1 MKKNAP
7 KPGRP
12 ARGSRSGRPIMA
24 LLDLMGRR
32 WTLRILWE
40 LREGPLRFR
49 ALGEQCDDPSPT
61 ILNQRL
67 KELRDAGIVTLE
79 ERGYALTGD
88 GKDLLANLA
97 PLKRWAE
104 RWQERSE

>member
-40 LREGPLRFR
+40 LRDGPLRFR
-49 ALGEQCDDPSPT
+49 ALRERCADPSPT

-79 ERGYALTGD
+79 EQGYCLTGN
-88 GKDLLANLA
+88 GKDLLASMA
-97 PLKRWAE
+97 PLRQWAE
-104 RWQERSE
+104 RWAARSQ

>member
-49 ALGEQCDDPSPT
+49 ALRERCDDPSPT

-67 KELRDAGIVTLE
+67 KELREAGIVTLE
-79 ERGYALTGD
+79 EEGYSLTRE
-88 GKDLLANLA
+88 GKGLLASLA
-97 PLKRWAE
+97 PLQRWAD
-104 RWQERSE
+104 RWAKRTS

>member
-1 MKKNAP
+1 MKKGGP

-49 ALGEQCDDPSPT
+49 ALRERCDEPSPT

-67 KELRDAGIVTLE
+67 KELREAGIVTLE
-79 ERGYALTGD
+79 EKGYALTGE
-88 GKDLLANLA
+88 GKDLLAHLA
-97 PLKRWAE
+97 PLRRWAD
-104 RWQERSE
+104 RWAKRTS

>member
-1 MKKNAP
+1 MKKSIP

-12 ARGSRSGRPIMA
+12 TRGSRSGRPIMA

-40 LREGPLRFR
+40 LREGPQRFR
-49 ALGEQCDDPSPT
+49 ALRERCDDPSPT

-67 KELRDAGIVTLE
+67 RELRDAGIASLSE
-79 ERGYALTGD
+79 QGYSLTAE
-88 GKDLLANLA
+88 GKDLLACLA
-97 PLKRWAE
+97 PLNRWAQRWAE
-104 RWQERSE
+104 RK